1 MSQAILSVGIHGAS
15 GRMGT
20 RLIQL
25 IALDPTL
32 KLAAALERA
41 GHPHLGQ
48 DAGTLAGVAPPGVT
62 LSSSWPAVAAPTS

>member
-41 GHPHLGQ
+41 GHPQLGQ
-48 DAGTLAGVAPPGVT
+48 DAGTSGGCRAPGNH
-62 LSSSWPAVAAPTS
+62 A